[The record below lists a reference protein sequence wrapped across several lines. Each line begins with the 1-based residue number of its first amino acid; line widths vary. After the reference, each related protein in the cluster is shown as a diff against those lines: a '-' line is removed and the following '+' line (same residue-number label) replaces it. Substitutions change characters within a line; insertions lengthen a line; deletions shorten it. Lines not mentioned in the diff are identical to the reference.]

1 MRPRGRAA
9 VFLDRDGTVVEDA
22 HYLADPERVTLIP
35 GAAAAIRRMSAAG
48 LPVVLVT
55 NQSGIAH
62 GLYTEEQYRAVARR
76 VDELIQ
82 AAEAR
87 VDATYYCPHHPEY
100 GGPCDCRKPA
110 TGLYRLA
117 AREHGLE
124 PADSYFVGDKLTDV
138 LPAAALGG
146 QGILVRTGYGTSAE
160 PSLPSGF
167 WAADDL
173 AGAAELILRE
183 QRLRSLHQG

>member
-62 GLYTEEQYRAVARR
+62 GLYTEEQYRVVARR

-87 VDATYYCPHHPEY
+87 VDATYYCPHHPRVR
-100 GGPCDCRKPA
+100 GP
-110 TGLYRLA
+110 LRLPEA
-117 AREHGLE
+117 GHG
-124 PADSYFVGDKLTDV
+124 A
-138 LPAAALGG
+138 LPARRARARSGAGGLLLRGGQAHRRAPRCRPRRAGDPGADRVRRERRAEPPLGVLGG
-146 QGILVRTGYGTSAE
+146 RRPRRGGR
-160 PSLPSGF
+160 
-167 WAADDL
+167 ADP
-173 AGAAELILRE
+173 A
-183 QRLRSLHQG
+183 

>member
-1 MRPRGRAA
+1 MRLRGRAA
-9 VFLDRDGTVVEDA
+9 VFLDRDGTVVEDT

-48 LPVVLVT
+48 LPVMLVM

-138 LPAAALGG
+138 LPL
-146 QGILVRTGYGTSAE
+146 TPSAGR
-160 PSLPSGF
+160 GF
-167 WAADDL
+167 WCGPGTARAPSR
-173 AGAAELILRE
+173 ASPRGSGRPTTSPG
-183 QRLRSLHQG
+183 RPS